1 MPEPIQQQPQQPAN
15 NQTLDYD
22 PNDFLGGA
30 DYDKDDFI
38 TEKTNREIAERNLQ
52 DYFTH
57 NLTTWNIIK
66 GTVMTVFGLGPL
78 LPTQGPPK
86 EVEEYNKTSLTNIS
100 GNIPE
105 TRDPVIRSRPAW
117 QRYGYGGVRGLAQ
130 IIDVLATPENLSL
143 LGAMGIAPDKLHNV
157 ANAVFRTH
165 MAIGAGEGAI
175 AVAEPGLIGP
185 ERVER
190 GVVAAGSLGMLLM
203 PGRKGKEREMMD
215 VLERELRK
223 QAVPE
228 PEKVATKI
236 IENASDEYQLTVDQF
251 TEHLKAGMEKPTAA
265 KGSPTPVQPA
275 KQLTPDDQIR
285 IAYYGTKYDRLVQE
299 WEGKMGAYRNTPQG
313 IEEGGAS
320 GKAIGGTYKEINER
334 NAAKKADKY
343 GKLVDKYKAGIADE
357 NDIAELEA
365 AYKRLPKD
373 SRKLF
378 DQEAEEARLRAEEQ
392 LKQETPAAPAEAPR
406 PAEPAPNKADVPER
420 IFYRGT
426 VPGETKRI
434 ENLYPEAEGKI
445 WVARERKSA
454 ELYGSNIETIAAKPS
469 AKILSEGTSEFVKI
483 TGRKGGDIW
492 ISRKTGET
500 TIDAVNDAIRKAKEA
515 GYDAIS
521 FKRDSDIGT
530 VILNENA
537 FTRNYGKPVIEPE
550 KPAPKAATS
559 ETGAKAPWQ
568 MTRGEFMAEAKR
580 QYESSP
586 AHSLESTKTE
596 KGKTKY
602 KETPNKVTPEINKM
616 FEDGRRAIVQKAIDD
631 GKPVPPEVLAD
642 YPDLKPKAA
651 APETP
656 AESLAKTIAERQEME
671 APKRPYGDYDPELLA
686 KTIAKMNGED
696 PVAVDPMVQ
705 QVRIDKINRVLNG
718 QEEAPIAYLE
728 AMKYLDEAT
737 VPDNIPSAPEP
748 PATGGGGKGKPP
760 VKPPVEP
767 PSSLPPTPDDF
778 PVVQRRSKQG
788 MKNPVVT
795 YGDYKELI
803 HTPDLK
809 PRFTGRIMTP
819 VLHVMDKLAEA
830 SPWIKRAFYDRFVDS
845 SAAIADHV
853 VLLRNNMRLQAKNLG
868 LKNGWQERVGIYGL
882 AQREGAP
889 EILKANGFKIPETL
903 VPEEMAM
910 YNWFRDQFTD
920 LYYQINEAR
929 IVSGKQ
935 PFPEVPDYWTF
946 NRIFREFEVLGDTP
960 ESISFDRIKKEFHPK
975 ASPFPYAKQVKK
987 SLRKLD
993 VNAENTFMK
1002 YAAYATRHI
1011 HETPAIAQ
1019 CREYLKPFKR
1029 KNGDTAYDMV
1039 KSAPNTYKWLSE
1051 YLDFKAG
1058 KIPTIFPRGIE
1069 KIMREVNKNLTW
1081 SMLGLNTRTI
1091 GIQPS
1096 ALVNTYTEIGGKYV
1110 ALGMKDAGWDI
1121 AQRGKGF
1128 VMGKPN
1134 ESLFSK
1140 SRHLKYRSA
1149 ETAYV
1154 DAIEGVTS
1162 LLRRGQQFI
1171 GNKMMWPIKIMDL
1184 ETARVG
1190 FAAGYRYA
1198 KNHLGL
1204 NEDAAVRWADDLVT
1218 RTQGSAADFDL
1229 SPIQRHAVG
1238 RFVTHFQTFA
1248 INNFAWLNRHVLGIN
1263 NKNMTATDRMKN
1275 TTRFVIG
1282 TTLSSFFYEDVLNQ
1296 QSSFPTPI
1304 TAYRD
1309 ARENGDDWQ
1318 HAAIKAA
1325 SEVGEFVP
1333 LWGGAI
1339 RFGSSWLGPT
1349 SEVGQNIIESIRDEP
1364 FSKDIY
1370 DPLAHLLGVP
1380 GYRQAKKVVKKIKGD
1395 Y

>member
-1 MPEPIQQQPQQPAN
+1 MPEPVQQQPQQPTN

-30 DYDKDDFI
+30 DYDKDDFV
-38 TEKTNREIAERNLQ
+38 TDDASNKSDLRNFQ
-52 DYFTH
+52 DA
-57 NLTTWNIIK
+57 LTYNPSTWDMIK
-66 GTVMTVFGLGPL
+66 GTVNKIFGLQPL
-78 LPTQGPPK
+78 TPFEGAPPK
-86 EVEEYNKTSLTNIS
+86 EAQEFYQSSLTNIAS
-100 GNIPE
+100 NIPE

-165 MAIGAGEGAI
+165 MAIGAGEGVV

-203 PGRKGKEREMMD
+203 PGRKGKEKEMME
-215 VLERELRK
+215 VLEQELRK

-251 TEHLKAGMEKPTAA
+251 TEYLKAGMEKPTAA
-265 KGSPTPVQPA
+265 KGSQTPVQPA

-343 GKLVDKYKAGIADE
+343 GKLVDRYKAGIADE

-406 PAEPAPNKADVPER
+406 PAEPE
-420 IFYRGT
+420 
-426 VPGETKRI
+426 
-434 ENLYPEAEGKI
+434 
-445 WVARERKSA
+445 
-454 ELYGSNIETIAAKPS
+454 
-469 AKILSEGTSEFVKI
+469 
-483 TGRKGGDIW
+483 
-492 ISRKTGET
+492 
-500 TIDAVNDAIRKAKEA
+500 
-515 GYDAIS
+515 
-521 FKRDSDIGT
+521 
-530 VILNENA
+530 
-537 FTRNYGKPVIEPE
+537 
-550 KPAPKAATS
+550 PKAATP

-568 MTRGEFMAEAKR
+568 MTRDEFMAEAKR

-602 KETPNKVTPEINKM
+602 RETPNKVTPEINKM
-616 FEDGRRAIVQKAIDD
+616 FEDGRRAIVQKAIND

-642 YPDLKPKAA
+642 YPDLKPKTA

-656 AESLAKTIAERQEME
+656 AESMAKTIAERQEME
-671 APKRPYGDYDPELLA
+671 APKRIDYDTSLLKLSDYVNKSEGDVVRFNAKELSKDFPDVEIVMFREKQYQSPTMYDEVQNKIYLNIDRPSDVVSKIINTNNKTEQTMYGLLHEIEHVRRKGQGKENIDYDNPDLAAEISRAGGAEDFINYLKNKNKRPYGDYDPELLA

-705 QVRIDKINRVLNG
+705 QARMDKINRVLNG
-718 QEEAPIAYLE
+718 QEEAPTTYLE

-748 PATGGGGKGKPP
+748 PVTGGGGKGKPP
-760 VKPPVEP
+760 TKPPVEP

-778 PVVQRRSKQG
+778 PVVRRRGERG

-809 PRFTGRIMTP
+809 PKFTGRIMTP
-819 VLHVMDKLAEA
+819 VLHVMDKLAET

-868 LKNGWQERVGIYGL
+868 LKKGWQERVGIYGL

-929 IVSGKQ
+929 IISGKQ

-946 NRIFREFEVLGDTP
+946 NRIFGEFEALGDTP
-960 ESISFDRIKKEFHPK
+960 ESISFDRIKNYFHPK

-1029 KNGDTAYDMV
+1029 KNGETAYDMLQ
-1039 KSAPNTYKWLSE
+1039 SAPNTYKWLSDF
-1051 YLDFKAG
+1051 LDFKAG

-1069 KIMREVNKNLTW
+1069 KLMREVNKNLTW

-1349 SEVGQNIIESIRDEP
+1349 AEVGQNIIKSIRDEP